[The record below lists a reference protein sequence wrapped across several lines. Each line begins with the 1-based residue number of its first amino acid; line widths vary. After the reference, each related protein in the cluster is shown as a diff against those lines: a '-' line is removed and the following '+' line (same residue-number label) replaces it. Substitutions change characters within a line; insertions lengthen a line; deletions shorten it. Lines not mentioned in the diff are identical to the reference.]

1 MRKVVDNQECFQVNP
16 GGEVQVAEK
25 TILVADDD
33 PEIVKLLSIQ
43 LKRAGYEVLAAMDG
57 LQAVMIVHKSTP
69 DLIILDM
76 LMPAGGGASVLE
88 KLGGSIQTMGIPVII
103 LTSFEHTK
111 ERAEQFKAFRF
122 FTKPHDPDE
131 LLKAIEEAIGPGK
144 SS

>member
-1 MRKVVDNQECFQVNP
+1 M
-16 GGEVQVAEK
+16 AEK

-88 KLGGSIQTMGIPVII
+88 KLGGS
-103 LTSFEHTK
+103 
-111 ERAEQFKAFRF
+111 
-122 FTKPHDPDE
+122 
-131 LLKAIEEAIGPGK
+131 
-144 SS
+144 